1 MSEKD
6 SFMPSDTQFSTL
18 SPQSWFTGKIAIVTG
33 ATASLT
39 AAVTPALLGA
49 GATVVTTYR
58 RESDLAKL
66 RERAGIAPD
75 AKLSG
80 VMLDLTDEQAVARTY
95 AGIAEQHGAIDILV
109 NVAGGYAGGQTVHET
124 PWSLWQQQLD
134 LNLKTTVLSCQAAV
148 PHMLARGGGAIV
160 NVGTR
165 TATQPAAK
173 LAAYAA
179 SKRAVTQL
187 TEALAAELRDQ
198 NITANIILPS
208 TIDTPENRQ
217 NDPTAKGGRWVK
229 PEDIARV
236 ILFLAGPDAR
246 IISGASI
253 PVYGRA

>member
-1 MSEKD
+1 MGALE
-6 SFMPSDTQFSTL
+6 
-18 SPQSWFTGKIAIVTG
+18 GKIAIVTG
-33 ATASLT
+33 ASAALT
-39 AAVTPALLGA
+39 GAVVPALLDA
-49 GATVVTTYR
+49 GAIVVVTYR

-66 RERAGIAPD
+66 RESAGIATN

-80 VMLDLTDEQAVARTY
+80 MTLDLTDEAAVMHAY
-95 AGIAEQHGAIDILV
+95 AQIAEQHGGIDILV
-109 NVAGGYAGGQTVHET
+109 NIAGGYAGGKPVHET

-134 LNLKTTVLSCQAAV
+134 LNLKTAVLSCQAAV
-148 PHMLARGGGAIV
+148 PHMLSRGGGAIV

-208 TIDTPENRQ
+208 TIDTPENRK
-217 NDPTAKGGRWVK
+217 NDPTAKDGRWVR

-236 ILFLAGPDAR
+236 IVFLAGPDGR
-246 IISGASI
+246 IISGAAI
-253 PVYGRA
+253 PVYGKA

>member
-236 ILFLAGPDAR
+236 ILFLVGSDAQ
-246 IISGASI
+246 IISGAAI
-253 PVYGRA
+253 PVYGKA

>member
-1 MSEKD
+1 MGAL
-6 SFMPSDTQFSTL
+6 Q
-18 SPQSWFTGKIAIVTG
+18 GKVAIVTG
-33 ATASLT
+33 ASAALT
-39 AAVTPALLGA
+39 MAVVPALLDA
-49 GATVVTTYR
+49 SATVVVTYR

-66 RERAGIAPD
+66 REQAGIASD
-75 AKLSG
+75 AKLG
-80 VMLDLTDEQAVARTY
+80 GITLDLTDQEAVSSAY
-95 AGIAEQHGAIDILV
+95 SSIAEQHGGIDILV
-109 NVAGGYAGGQTVHET
+109 NIAGGYAGGQPVHEA

-134 LNLKTTVLSCQAAV
+134 LNLKTAVLSCQAAV

-217 NDPTAKGGRWVK
+217 GDPTAKGGRWVK

-236 ILFLAGPDAR
+236 IVFLAGPEAR
-246 IISGASI
+246 IISGAAI
-253 PVYGRA
+253 PVYGKA